1 VITREPRDDY
11 HPSLIESVPDSSHGA
26 SLDAP
31 RMSDARNLE
40 RDVEYV
46 VDDCFFT
53 VGQVVGMRMTV
64 EYDAVIWWRNHYRAK
79 FLAAMKTHGNRWVG
93 DRANVT
99 AVAIMLAE
107 RAVRYSEGQTSIG
120 CDAAQKA
127 AADVERYC
135 QLHAQRKTRSLDTD
149 HNEAPARIAGY
160 WCIDQP
166 TP

>member
-1 VITREPRDDY
+1 MITRDPRDDY
-11 HPSLIESVPDSSHGA
+11 HPSLVDPVVDSLPDAAHDA
-26 SLDAP
+26 S
-31 RMSDARNLE
+31 RMSDLE

-64 EYDAVIWWRNHYRAK
+64 DYDAVVWWRNHYRTK
-79 FLAAMKTHGNRWVG
+79 FLAAMKTHGNRWLS

-99 AVAIMLAE
+99 SVAIMLAE
-107 RAVRYSEGQTSIG
+107 RAVRYSEGQSSIT
-120 CDAAQKA
+120 CDAARKA

-135 QLHAQRKTRSLDTD
+135 QLHAQRKARSDRD
-149 HNEAPARIAGY
+149 HDDAPARIAGY
-160 WCIDQP
+160 WCVDQP